1 MKWQQS
7 ANANA
12 LGSIKMRALTQ
23 ARTASRCF
31 DADVG
36 FCAAGDAARTSG
48 KVVASMTSGL
58 LQFNKKHDISGKT
71 ASFLKAGATKVSEIN
86 TKYHVTEN
94 VGNATKTA
102 VGVVKDTNEK
112 CVAIT
117 HREGGAGMSIDVVVL
132 CRD

>member
-1 MKWQQS
+1 
-7 ANANA
+7 
-12 LGSIKMRALTQ
+12 
-23 ARTASRCF
+23 
-31 DADVG
+31 
-36 FCAAGDAARTSG
+36 
-48 KVVASMTSGL
+48 MTSGL

-94 VGNATKTA
+94 VSSATKTA

-117 HREGGAGMSIDVVVL
+117 HREGGAGTCQRWGPGLASIGHRLLSKPLPSLEPQDPSIM
-132 CRD
+132 